1 MMKEKHFELST
12 DIPQMEYLYQNL
24 LSRGKAL
31 RAQMTCQVADCLKI
45 DREKRN
51 KLARIVEYIHQSSIL
66 HDDVIDASPIRRGSL
81 SAWMQFSIKKSVLA
95 GDYLLAQAAE
105 DTAELENTALMKFT
119 ASILKDLVKG
129 EWMQS
134 DLKNR
139 ENLLELEKVHELKT
153 ASLFKWSLRAPF
165 LVAKR
170 YEQNLHRHLN
180 RIGVLLGALFQRA
193 DDLLDFDI
201 RNQENKT
208 VFKDMEE
215 GFFNSFAV
223 CLCQG
228 GEKPFK
234 AALRACRSLKE
245 VKHLTGE
252 KKIEDTLKAFDEKS
266 RHLITAG
273 QGEIENLKAQL
284 FEEEKPLLDKLKT
297 WPARFYWRA

>member
-1 MMKEKHFELST
+1 MMKEKNFEVLP

-24 LSRGKAL
+24 FSRGKAL
-31 RAQMTCQVADCLKI
+31 RAEMTCQVADCLNI
-45 DREKRN
+45 CREKRD
-51 KLARIVEYIHQSSIL
+51 KLGRIVEYIHQSSIL

-81 SAWMQFSIKKSVLA
+81 SAWMQYSIKKSVLA
-95 GDYLLAQAAE
+95 GDYLLAQAAHN
-105 DTAELENTALMKFT
+105 TAEMENTALMKLT
-119 ASILKDLVKG
+119 ASVLKKLVKG

-139 ENLLELEKVHELKT
+139 ESMPELEKVHELKT

-170 YEQNLHRHLN
+170 YEPDLHRRLN
-180 RIGVLLGALFQRA
+180 RIGALLGSLFQRA

-201 RNQENKT
+201 RNKENKT

-228 GEKPFK
+228 GGKSLK
-234 AALRACRSLKE
+234 GALRNCRSLKE

-252 KKIEDTLKAFDEKS
+252 KKFKDSLKVFDEKS
-266 RHLITAG
+266 SQLIRACQEET
-273 QGEIENLKAQL
+273 QGLKPAL
-284 FEEEKPLLDKLKT
+284 LEEEHPLMDKLKT
-297 WPARFYWRA
+297 WPARFYWRQ